1 MAYSLDNGETFIK
14 YEGNPIVIS
23 DKRDFRDPKV
33 FWYAPG
39 KHWVMIL
46 AGGQEMD
53 IYTSK
58 NLKEWKY
65 ESSFGAKQGAH
76 GGVWECPDLVE
87 LPVEGTDEKK
97 WVLICNIN
105 PGGPFGGNA
114 AQYFVGTFNG
124 RKFVNEAPT
133 QTKWMDWGKD
143 HYATVTFSGAPDGR
157 CIALGWMSNWQYQNV
172 LPTMQ
177 FRGSNTIARDL
188 TLYRQDG
195 ELLLRCAPS
204 PEIEQARKERVDI
217 KSFKTK
223 DSYEIPS
230 LLDDNGGAYEID
242 MTIKNAGASRI
253 MFALSNSKGE
263 KVNMYYDVM
272 RKQFVMDR
280 SESGKVDFSADFP
293 AVTVAP
299 VADTDNI
306 TLRLF
311 VDRSSIEAF
320 GDGGKFVMTNQIFPS
335 EPYNK
340 LSFTSWRGHFTVK
353 SMTVYRIKD

>member
-1 MAYSLDNGETFIK
+1 
-14 YEGNPIVIS
+14 
-23 DKRDFRDPKV
+23 
-33 FWYAPG
+33 
-39 KHWVMIL
+39 
-46 AGGQEMD
+46 
-53 IYTSK
+53 
-58 NLKEWKY
+58 
-65 ESSFGAKQGAH
+65 
-76 GGVWECPDLVE
+76 
-87 LPVEGTDEKK
+87 
-97 WVLICNIN
+97 
-105 PGGPFGGNA
+105 
-114 AQYFVGTFNG
+114 
-124 RKFVNEAPT
+124 
-133 QTKWMDWGKD
+133 
-143 HYATVTFSGAPDGR
+143 
-157 CIALGWMSNWQYQNV
+157 
-172 LPTMQ
+172 
-177 FRGSNTIARDL
+177 
-188 TLYRQDG
+188 
-195 ELLLRCAPS
+195 
-204 PEIEQARKERVDI
+204 
-217 KSFKTK
+217 
-223 DSYEIPS
+223 
-230 LLDDNGGAYEID
+230 